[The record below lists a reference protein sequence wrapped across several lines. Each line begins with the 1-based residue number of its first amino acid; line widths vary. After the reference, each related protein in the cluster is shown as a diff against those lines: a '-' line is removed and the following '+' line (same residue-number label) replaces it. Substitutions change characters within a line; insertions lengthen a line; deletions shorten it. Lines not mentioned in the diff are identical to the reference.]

1 MKQAI
6 VSLLDGTAICF
17 PTEQNYSL
25 QDLKQHIYSVTSIP
39 VDDQVLRT
47 YSGHALDQSHL
58 ETDDLFV
65 ALSGRL
71 VGGKGGFGS
80 MLRAQGGRMNAQKT
94 TNFEACRD
102 LQGRRIRTVN
112 DAKKLQEELDAL
124 PEREAEKREKLKR
137 KIEEA
142 LKEREPRK
150 YLFDDNKF
158 LEDRE
163 DMVENVKSAVG
174 NALKRQKVT
183 HKPVASSSASLF
195 DDDLSDDEE
204 EEEEEEEEDIKE
216 EDIKEEDIKE
226 EDIKEEPKK
235 DTKANGIKK
244 DKGKQKAE

>member
-1 MKQAI
+1 
-6 VSLLDGTAICF
+6 
-17 PTEQNYSL
+17 
-25 QDLKQHIYSVTSIP
+25 
-39 VDDQVLRT
+39 
-47 YSGHALDQSHL
+47 
-58 ETDDLFV
+58 
-65 ALSGRL
+65 
-71 VGGKGGFGS
+71 
-80 MLRAQGGRMNAQKT
+80 MNAQKT

-150 YLFDDNKF
+150 HLFDDNKF

-174 NALKRQKVT
+174 SAMKRQKLV

-195 DDDLSDDEE
+195 DDDISDEE
-204 EEEEEEEEDIKE
+204 EEEEEEEEKGEEEEEEEKE
-216 EDIKEEDIKE
+216 EKEEE
-226 EDIKEEPKK
+226 QTQPK
-235 DTKANGIKK
+235 TGCRKK
-244 DKGKQKAE
+244 DKGKQKAQ